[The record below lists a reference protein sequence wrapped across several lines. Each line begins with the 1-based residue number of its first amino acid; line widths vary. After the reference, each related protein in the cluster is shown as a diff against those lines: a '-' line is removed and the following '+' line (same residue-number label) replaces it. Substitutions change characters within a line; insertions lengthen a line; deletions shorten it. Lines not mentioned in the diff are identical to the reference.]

1 MLIENH
7 QWVLIFIVG
16 ALAGS
21 FFSIVNFF
29 RRKNFLKK
37 IEKRVSDEEYSA
49 EFLLKYPEILQVQV
63 IAARKELAKYLSI
76 PADVISM
83 EMRLSDL
90 ERVEFAFGF
99 STEIEDI
106 WDDIY
111 DGLKGTELE
120 FSQVQDL
127 QVEMVHEF
135 LFLAIKAQA
144 LGY

>member
-1 MLIENH
+1 MSKKKSE
-7 QWVLIFIVG
+7 WVLIFIVG
-16 ALAGS
+16 ALACS
-21 FFSIVNFF
+21 FFSIVNFL

-63 IAARKELAKYLSI
+63 IEARKELAKYLSI

-90 ERVEFAFGF
+90 EMVEFAFGF

-135 LFLAIKAQA
+135 LFLAIKARA